1 MPQKESLL
9 ERASHRPFICELRLY
24 LVNLFVCLFFG
35 KGTCEFVMVQET
47 RATRRGNFHALVI
60 RAQGTDPDSRRCL
73 QTESGHGP
81 CWLKPLAESSSTFW
95 LLPSNSFQLREL
107 SLHWFGREAAALFSR
122 NAVRWHKRALPFSLA
137 ESLGQHPR
145 RKALIWE
152 LTSSPAKERKKKR
165 WKFDQALESLCSAGW
180 CWWLV
185 LIFCERKILLSS
197 WLVLVADAGFVWER
211 NIVGWMQRRWSEQN
225 IFHLIEFLF

>member
-60 RAQGTDPDSRRCL
+60 RAQVTDPDSRRCL

-152 LTSSPAKERKKKR
+152 LTSSPAKERKKKKMEVR
-165 WKFDQALESLCSAGW
+165 SGSWITMFG
-180 CWWLV
+180 
-185 LIFCERKILLSS
+185 
-197 WLVLVADAGFVWER
+197 WLVLVAGADFLWEK
-211 NIVGWMQRRWSEQN
+211 NTAV
-225 IFHLIEFLF
+225 

>member
-60 RAQGTDPDSRRCL
+60 RAQVTDPDSRRCL

-81 CWLKPLAESSSTFW
+81 CWLKPLSAVKFLPVTRAVASLGRKGSS
-95 LLPSNSFQLREL
+95 R
-107 SLHWFGREAAALFSR
+107 ALFAHAGVTSE
-122 NAVRWHKRALPFSLA
+122 HFPSLIA
-137 ESLGQHPR
+137 SFLNPYSQHPG
-145 RKALIWE
+145 RKL
-152 LTSSPAKERKKKR
+152 
-165 WKFDQALESLCSAGW
+165 
-180 CWWLV
+180 
-185 LIFCERKILLSS
+185 
-197 WLVLVADAGFVWER
+197 
-211 NIVGWMQRRWSEQN
+211 
-225 IFHLIEFLF
+225 